1 MEATVVAVEEQSSPS
16 NRRLVKESMAKI
28 RVKVVEFPG
37 KMKKVAQDD
46 PRRIV
51 HSVKVGIA
59 ITLVSLF
66 YYFDPLYVGF
76 GNSAMW
82 ALLTVVF
89 VFESSVGATLGKGLN
104 RGLATFLA
112 GTLGFGAHH
121 LASLPGDKFQPILLG
136 IFVFILGK
144 NSTMEPALATFECL
158 KSESGL
164 KFAATTVS
172 FLRFFPRMK
181 ARYDY
186 GLLIFI
192 LTFCMISVS
201 GYRDEKVLEMAH
213 KRVSTILIGGFTA
226 LFVCIFIFPVWAG
239 DDLHNLAA
247 NHLEKLATFLQGF
260 GDEYF
265 TKPSESESNK
275 ASLQGYKSILNS
287 KQSEESLVNS
297 ARWEPRH
304 GRFKYRHPWKQ
315 YLKIGSLTRQCAYR
329 VEALNGCLYSDASPE
344 TCGKFQETCTELC
357 SELGKAMKELASAIK
372 TMSPPSSHRAHVAR
386 AKDAAGNLNSL
397 LKTGLHKDVD
407 TVEILAVATVAS
419 LLLDVLAC
427 TEKIS
432 ASIHEL
438 ASLAHFK
445 DGKPDSD
452 KQKQVHQSSNSTDLN
467 HLVITITYGT
477 TDPNDLKILNDFKQG
492 LGNPELLKWPETGD
506 DPCGHPPWPHVFC
519 SGDRVAQ
526 IQVQNLG
533 LKGPLPQ
540 NLNQLPKLF
549 NLGLQKN
556 HFNGKL
562 PTFSGLSELEFAYLD
577 NNEFDTIPAD
587 FFDGLSSVRVLALDY
602 NPFNKTTGWSIPK
615 ELANSAQLTNLSLVN
630 CNVVGPLP
638 EFLGKLPSLAAL
650 KLSYNRLS
658 GEIPASFGESLMQ
671 ILWLNDQDGEGMTG
685 TIDVV
690 ANMVSLKQLWLHGNQ
705 FSGTIPENIGNL
717 TSLKD
722 LNLNRNQLV
731 GLIPESLADLELDHL
746 VLNNNHLMGPI
757 PKLKAG
763 NFSYVSN
770 SFCQSKPGFSC
781 APEVNALLDFLSGMN
796 YPMNLVS
803 QWSGNEPCADPWVG
817 LSCNQNFHVS
827 IINLPRHNL
836 SGTLSPS
843 LAKLESL
850 MEIRLGGNN
859 IHGIV
864 PENFTELGTLRTLD
878 LSENNLEPPLPK
890 FRDSVKIIIEGNPL
904 LIGNHTREP
913 PSPARTNSPATED
926 SPPRDQ
932 SGGKRSLP
940 PSRTPSPN
948 ADTKI
953 NSSTATAKQ
962 GETQSNGFQ
971 RFKQVIVAGIAAIAI
986 MVLLVVLFSIFFC
999 KKRKGA
1005 SEAPS
1010 SIVVHSKDPLDPK
1023 NIVKVAVS
1031 NNTSGRLFSKTAT
1044 SSRSSH
1050 SGATQKSHVLESAN
1064 LVISVQV
1071 LRKGTNDFAK
1081 ENELGRGGFG
1091 TVYKGV
1097 LEDDGEKSMT
1107 TRLAGTFGYL
1117 APEYA
1122 VMGKIST
1129 KVDVFSY
1136 GVVLMELVTGLTA
1149 LDEGRSEET
1158 RYLAEWFWR
1167 IKSNKD
1173 KLMAA
1178 IDPALEVTE
1187 ETYESIAAIAELA
1200 GHCTVRDPYH
1210 RPDMSHAVNV
1220 LAPLVEKWKPVD
1232 DESECYSGIDYSQPL
1247 PQMLKGWQAAESQG
1261 QSYTS
1266 LDDSKG
1272 SIPTKPVGF
1281 ADSFTSIDGR

>member
-1 MEATVVAVEEQSSPS
+1 MECDRQ
-16 NRRLVKESMAKI
+16 RLY
-28 RVKVVEFPG
+28 
-37 KMKKVAQDD
+37 
-46 PRRIV
+46 
-51 HSVKVGIA
+51 
-59 ITLVSLF
+59 LC
-66 YYFDPLYVGF
+66 
-76 GNSAMW
+76 
-82 ALLTVVF
+82 ALLCLFTV
-89 VFESSVGATLGKGLN
+89 
-104 RGLATFLA
+104 
-112 GTLGFGAHH
+112 
-121 LASLPGDKFQPILLG
+121 
-136 IFVFILGK
+136 
-144 NSTMEPALATFECL
+144 
-158 KSESGL
+158 
-164 KFAATTVS
+164 
-172 FLRFFPRMK
+172 
-181 ARYDY
+181 
-186 GLLIFI
+186 
-192 LTFCMISVS
+192 
-201 GYRDEKVLEMAH
+201 
-213 KRVSTILIGGFTA
+213 
-226 LFVCIFIFPVWAG
+226 
-239 DDLHNLAA
+239 
-247 NHLEKLATFLQGF
+247 
-260 GDEYF
+260 
-265 TKPSESESNK
+265 
-275 ASLQGYKSILNS
+275 
-287 KQSEESLVNS
+287 
-297 ARWEPRH
+297 
-304 GRFKYRHPWKQ
+304 
-315 YLKIGSLTRQCAYR
+315 
-329 VEALNGCLYSDASPE
+329 
-344 TCGKFQETCTELC
+344 
-357 SELGKAMKELASAIK
+357 
-372 TMSPPSSHRAHVAR
+372 
-386 AKDAAGNLNSL
+386 
-397 LKTGLHKDVD
+397 
-407 TVEILAVATVAS
+407 
-419 LLLDVLAC
+419 
-427 TEKIS
+427 
-432 ASIHEL
+432 
-438 ASLAHFK
+438 
-445 DGKPDSD
+445 
-452 KQKQVHQSSNSTDLN
+452 
-467 HLVITITYGT
+467 TYGT

-577 NNEFDTIPAD
+577 NNEFDMIPAD
-587 FFDGLSSVRVLALDY
+587 FFDGLSSIRILALDY

-638 EFLGKLPSLAAL
+638 EFLGRLPSLAAL

-658 GEIPASFGESLMQ
+658 GGIPASFGESLMQ

-685 TIDVV
+685 SIDVV

-731 GLIPESLADLELDHL
+731 GLIPESLANLELDHL

-770 SFCQSKPGFSC
+770 SFCQSEPGISC

-796 YPMNLVS
+796 YPMNLAS

-817 LSCNQNFHVS
+817 LSCNRNSHVS

-836 SGTLSPS
+836 TGTLSPS

-864 PENFTELGTLRTLD
+864 PQNFTELGTLRTLD

-890 FRDSVKIIIEGNPL
+890 FRDSVKIIIKGNPL

-913 PSPARTNSPATED
+913 PSPTRTNSPATAE

-932 SGGKRSLP
+932 SGGKQSLP

-948 ADTKI
+948 GDTKI
-953 NSSTATAKQ
+953 NSSTSTSEQ
-962 GETQSNGFQ
+962 GESQSNGFQ
-971 RFKQVIVAGIAAIAI
+971 RFKPVIVAGIAAIAI

-999 KKRKGA
+999 KKRKRA

-1010 SIVVHSKDPLDPK
+1010 SIVVHSKDPSNPE

-1031 NNTSGRLFSKTAT
+1031 NNTSGSLFSKTAT

-1097 LEDDGEKSMT
+1097 LEDDGEKSVT

-1167 IKSNKD
+1167 IKSDKD

-1187 ETYESIAAIAELA
+1187 ETYESIATIAELA

-1247 PQMLKGWQAAESQG
+1247 PQMLKGWQDAESQG